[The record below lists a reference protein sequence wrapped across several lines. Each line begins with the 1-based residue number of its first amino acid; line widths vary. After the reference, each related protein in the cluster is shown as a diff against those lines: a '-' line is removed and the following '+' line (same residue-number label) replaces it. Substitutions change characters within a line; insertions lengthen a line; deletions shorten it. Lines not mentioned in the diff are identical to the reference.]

1 MEHSQAPSS
10 STSFFCATL
19 SKFWP
24 TFAST
29 GISVLSLVTNEKW
42 TLRNTKRLGCWTSTI
57 YFSFEYLHRSILG
70 YIIVTVKPNL
80 LIVNVLI
87 KCSRNTSSQGCVFQ
101 ETFLSKCKT
110 MVRPCVKE
118 ISSLKWISRNCE
130 PSCQY
135 WNTPPP
141 TGAHKR
147 RSWQTHGFVVIM
159 NYFQH
164 KLEKQTKE
172 RELCSECVVVY
183 LKLSLYTLATY

>member
-1 MEHSQAPSS
+1 MTRRASNG
-10 STSFFCATL
+10 TL
-19 SKFWP
+19 
-24 TFAST
+24 AST
-29 GISVLSLVTNEKW
+29 FKLNLILLRHPEQILTNFCLYW
-42 TLRNTKRLGCWTSTI
+42 NLGFI
-57 YFSFEYLHRSILG
+57 FGNERKMDHRSILG